1 MLIQLFQPE
10 SQLSIQRPYHLLTLS
25 AKTPTALTKM
35 AKSYQEFVM
44 ERPSDDLSHI
54 CFSANTGRTHFD
66 YRLVAI
72 ASDPAE
78 LQAQLE
84 VSQPSLV
91 PSQSPKVAFLF
102 TGQGSQ
108 YVGMGKLLYE
118 TQPTFRKTLD
128 KCNEILQPYLEHSLL
143 SVLFEDNSRLHQTA
157 YTQPALFALEYA
169 LAQLWTAWGIV
180 PNAVM
185 GHSVGEYVAACV
197 AKVFSLEDG
206 LKLIAARARLMQ
218 SLPQN
223 GSMVAVFASES
234 RVQEILVPYADDVQV
249 ATINGAENVV
259 ISGLTIA
266 VDQVLEQLHSQGMT
280 TRPLQV
286 SHAFHSPLMTP
297 ILEEFARVASSVEF
311 HLPQIPLISN
321 LTGEMFHF
329 GEIPDA
335 SYWCRHLREAVQF
348 AKGMETL
355 HREGFEVFLELGP
368 SSTLLNM
375 GQKCWSSDG
384 ETRVSASLNPKGH
397 GDTGTRR
404 GDDGGK
410 LPLSSASWLPSL
422 QKGGDDWRQILTS
435 LGKLYLKGVAVN
447 WSGFDRDYKRQRL
460 VLPNYPF
467 EGKSFWSTSPVWK
480 DEEGYGDV
488 GTRGRG
494 EEENRQGENGF
505 IEVNESNLAGKELMA
520 DQESTNVA
528 SASLN
533 WFYKWN
539 WQPEAWVKGEEIP
552 AGAVLIFN
560 DADDVGTGLAK
571 LLAGDKYQT
580 YLVNPGKKFKKKK
593 KGQFKIDPAQKS
605 DYEQLISQIKDKGM
619 AIAAIVHLWSENPDS
634 ILLLGQALVKYAPNE
649 QIALLVGTQN
659 AYSTCDRDPVD
670 GYYGSISAT
679 LAQALGQENP
689 QISTKIVD
697 FGGKGDYRSVL
708 LKELTAKSSQEGI
721 IAIRDGRRLGR
732 NLVRMEE
739 ELSLEI
745 NTIESHQSRNRFPIP
760 NQIQSG
766 ETWLITGGTSAVGA
780 EIALGLAQRSRINL
794 VLTGRQSLPSR
805 TESKNSYHS
814 HYNTQHIELLEKL
827 ENLGSTAIYE
837 AVDITDLAAMQG
849 LIEKIKAK
857 FGSIHGVIHAA
868 GVQDRVN
875 FQMVQKSP
883 EAIAKVLAP
892 KVQGTIILDR
902 VTRQEPLRNFILI
915 SSAAASRP
923 EWSANLADYAAANA
937 FMDAYA
943 SYRRN
948 TLAPGSTVAL
958 NYSLWRDTGMTN
970 IGGLPLLWA
979 AKAKGLNPLEPEAA
993 VSAFFKAISL
1003 DLPVVHLV
1011 DWEMGRRGDEQD
1023 CRDVAPLRLGDT
1035 ETRGSGDEEDCR
1047 DVAPLRLQDDEQ
1059 REELPVSSAVN
1070 LHQIVREV
1078 LTHHL
1083 KVPTAQIEWDRSFP
1097 ELGLDSL
1104 AAIEAIKELSSTLKT
1119 DLSATLLFEHQTPN
1133 QLADYLEERYGD
1145 AIIAVDV
1152 PKAIA
1157 LPDLETSSPS
1167 LTQTQTPTEI
1177 DDIAIIGM
1185 ACKVPGADNVDEY
1198 WELLKAGRSAISD
1211 VPASRWSPQDY
1222 YDPNAIAG
1230 HASYSKRGGF
1240 VNGAFDFD
1248 PMFFGISPK
1257 EATAMDPQQR
1267 LFLEVAW
1274 QALQQAGYGGKNRT
1288 REIGVFVGCGLN
1300 SYAEH
1305 FTNYQYYQVFKQ
1317 QLETSSDFSH
1327 LSGETKAELL
1337 KKLTQ
1342 ILQPAEIL
1350 PETAAGNELNEIA
1363 ARVSHCLDLTGPSL
1377 SISTAC
1383 SSSLVALHYACENLR
1398 SGQIPMAIVGGVNLN
1413 ISPTP
1418 FTFLSRVQALSPTGE
1433 CYPFDDRANG
1443 LVLGEGAGALILKP
1457 LKQALAD
1464 GDFIHATIKGSAV
1477 NNDGHSQGITA
1488 PNPRGQAEAIR
1499 KAYTNFKIDPETVS
1513 YVETHGTGTLLGD
1526 PIEIEGLNQ
1535 AFGTFTQ
1542 QKGFCG
1548 IGSVKSS
1555 IGHLLSASGII
1566 STIKVILAMRHGY
1579 LPGTLGFEKPNPH
1592 INFAETPFYVVGGS
1606 GVPWKSNETPLRA
1619 GVNGFGFGGTNCHVI
1634 LESLTEVGAQRV
1646 APVQKSEVLFFCLNA
1661 RNPQGL
1667 KKVASELRL
1676 HLLQHPDLEISQV
1689 AYTLANSQRELAY
1702 KAAFSANN
1710 RTQLIDSLTAIIS
1723 EQPHAEI
1730 YLGKSNPQRVT
1741 PIHLV
1746 LDGESRISVKEPEIL
1761 GKSFPEFHQA
1771 YISCIKLGTKKIHDF
1786 AVQYALGKL
1795 LMSLSVQPSSILAEK
1810 SGVLVAACLLGRLSL
1825 ANAIA
1830 ELTDSLMADVDI
1842 ALESTWSCP
1851 LITPGGTFRNS
1862 VSLSISQ
1869 LKTLV
1874 ESSKE
1879 LPKMDSLENPG
1890 AIYLQLGGSR
1900 SLKDR
1905 LAVNEEQ
1912 WISIGVNST
1921 QLLGNISQ
1929 LYVLGV
1935 RFNSAGLYPVGTS
1948 KVLLPTYPFE
1958 RKTYSISVAETEGYK
1973 GRLVAIATPF
1983 SLSSHERQPS
1993 YLALQKTMK

>member
-1 MLIQLFQPE
+1 MPIQLFQRE
-10 SQLSIQRPYHLLTLS
+10 SQLSAQRTCHLLTLS
-25 AKTPTALTKM
+25 AKTPTALAKM
-35 AKSYQEFVM
+35 AKSYQKFVTD
-44 ERPSDDLSHI
+44 RPNEDLSHI

-66 YRLVAI
+66 YRLTAI
-72 ASDPAE
+72 ASSPDE

-91 PSQSPKVAFLF
+91 PSNPPKIAFLF

-108 YVGMGKLLYE
+108 YVGMGKVLYE

-128 KCNEILQPYLEHSLL
+128 KCDEILQPYLEHSLL
-143 SVLFEDNSRLHQTA
+143 SVLFEDNSLLHQTA

-169 LAQLWTAWGIV
+169 LAQLWIAWGIV
-180 PNAVM
+180 PDAVM
-185 GHSVGEYVAACV
+185 GHSLGEYVAACV

-206 LKLIAARARLMQ
+206 LKLIATRARLMQ
-218 SLPQN
+218 SMPQN
-223 GSMVAVFASES
+223 GSMAVVFADPS
-234 RVQEILVPYADDVQV
+234 RVREMLIPYAESVQV
-249 ATINGAENVV
+249 ATVNGAENVV
-259 ISGLTIA
+259 VSGLTVA
-266 VDQVLEQLHSQGMT
+266 VDKLLEQLHSQGIT

-286 SHAFHSPLMTP
+286 SHAFHSSLMAP
-297 ILEEFARVASSVEF
+297 ILEEFERVASSVEF
-311 HLPQIPLISN
+311 HLSQIPLISN
-321 LTGEMFHF
+321 LTGEMFSF
-329 GEIPDA
+329 GEVPDA
-335 SYWCRHLREAVQF
+335 TYWCRHLREAVQF

-375 GQKCWSSDG
+375 GQKC
-384 ETRVSASLNPKGH
+384 R
-397 GDTGTRR
+397 
-404 GDDGGK
+404 
-410 LPLSSASWLPSL
+410 SSATACWLPSL
-422 QKGGDDWRQILTS
+422 QKGGDDWRS
-435 LGKLYLKGVAVN
+435 LLASLASLYLKGVSVN

-467 EGKSFWSTSPVWK
+467 EKKSFWSTSLIQEVMGRPG
-480 DEEGYGDV
+480 DEETQRHGDTE
-488 GTRGRG
+488 TRRDM
-494 EEENRQGENGF
+494 EEVVTQEDEK
-505 IEVNESNLAGKELMA
+505 LA
-520 DQESTNVA
+520 VA
-528 SASLN
+528 PVN
-533 WFYKWN
+533 WFYRWD
-539 WQPEAWVKGEEIP
+539 WQVEPWVE
-552 AGAVLIFN
+552 GAEVSSGAILIFN
-560 DADDVGTGLAK
+560 DAADAGTRLAK
-571 LLAGDKYQT
+571 LLNKEQDRV
-580 YLVNPGKKFKKKK
+580 YLVKPGKKFKQKKRV
-593 KGQFKIDPAQKS
+593 FKINPAQKS
-605 DYEQLISQIKDKGM
+605 DYEQLIAEIEDKGI
-619 AIAAIVHLWSENPDS
+619 AIAAIVHLWAENPDS
-634 ILLLGQALVKYAPNE
+634 ILLLGQALVKYVPHE
-649 QIALLVGTQN
+649 PISLLVGTQN

-670 GYYGSISAT
+670 GYYGSIGAT
-679 LAQALGQENP
+679 LAQALAQENR
-689 QISTKIVD
+689 QIKTKVVD
-697 FGGKGDYRSVL
+697 FDGNGDYASVL
-708 LKELTAKSSQEGI
+708 YQEITAKTSQEGI
-721 IAIRDGRRLGR
+721 IAIRNGRRLGR
-732 NLVRMEE
+732 NLVRMECSALPSRRE
-739 ELSLEI
+739 SLGVNVTENKHSI
-745 NTIESHQSRNRFPIP
+745 NAFSLPTPDSRLP
-760 NQIQSG
+760 NEVKSE

-780 EIALGLAQRSRINL
+780 EIALGLARQARVNL
-794 VLTGRQSLPSR
+794 VLTGRQHLPSPE
-805 TESKNSYHS
+805 ESKSSHHF
-814 HYNTQHIELLEKL
+814 HYNRQRIELLEKI

-837 AVDITDLAAMQG
+837 PVDITDLAAMEA
-849 LIEKIKAK
+849 LIEKINAQ

-868 GVQDRVN
+868 GVQDTVN

-883 EAIAKVLAP
+883 EAIAKVFAP
-892 KVQGTIILDR
+892 KVEGTMILDR
-902 VTRQEPLRNFILI
+902 VTRQEPLHHFILI
-915 SSAAASRP
+915 SSATASSA
-923 EWSANLADYAAANA
+923 EWSANLGDYAAANA

-948 TLAPGSTVAL
+948 AEAPGKTVAL

-979 AKAKGLNPLEPEAA
+979 AKAKGLNPLEPELA

-1011 DWEMGRRGDEQD
+1011 DWETGRQ
-1023 CRDVAPLRLGDT
+1023 GDT
-1035 ETRGSGDEEDCR
+1035 ETRRHGDGEIRKETE
-1047 DVAPLRLQDDEQ
+1047 VAILENPLIQNPKSKIQNRNG
-1059 REELPVSSAVN
+1059 EELPVSSIIN
-1070 LHQIVREV
+1070 LHQIVKEV

-1083 KVPTAQIEWDRSFP
+1083 KVPTAQIDWDLTFP

-1104 AAIEAIKELSSTLKT
+1104 AAIEAIKELSTTLKT
-1119 DLSATLLFEHQTPN
+1119 DLSATLLFEYQTPN

-1145 AIIAVDV
+1145 VLT
-1152 PKAIA
+1152 
-1157 LPDLETSSPS
+1157 LPDPKQTPISTMESDGGILEIQPLDPLQIVS
-1167 LTQTQTPTEI
+1167 QTPTEI

-1185 ACKVPGADNVDEY
+1185 ACKVPGADNVEEY
-1198 WELLKAGRSAISD
+1198 WELLKSGRSAITD

-1222 YDPNAIAG
+1222 YDPNATAG

-1240 VNGAFDFD
+1240 VNGVFDFD

-1274 QALQQAGYGGKNRT
+1274 QALQQAGYGGKNRSKD
-1288 REIGVFVGCGLN
+1288 IGVFVGCGLN

-1317 QLETSSDFSH
+1317 QLETSSNFSH
-1327 LSGETKAELL
+1327 LSAETKEELL

-1342 ILQPAEIL
+1342 ILHPAEIS

-1398 SGQIPMAIVGGVNLN
+1398 SGEIQMAIVGGVNLN

-1513 YVETHGTGTLLGD
+1513 YIETHGTGTLLGD

-1566 STIKVILAMRHGY
+1566 SAIKVILAMRHGY

-1592 INFAETPFYVVGGS
+1592 INFADTPFYVVGGS
-1606 GVPWKSNETPLRA
+1606 GLPWKSNENPLRA

-1634 LESLTEVGAQRV
+1634 LESPETQYIATV
-1646 APVQKSEVLFFCLNA
+1646 AGVPPCDDGTATSSVQKSEVLFFGLNA

-1667 KKVASELRL
+1667 KKVASELRS
-1676 HLLQHPDLEISQV
+1676 HLLHQPQLDITQV

-1702 KAAFSANN
+1702 KAAFSASN
-1710 RTQLIDSLTAIIS
+1710 RDELIESLAAIIS

-1741 PIHLV
+1741 PISLV
-1746 LDGESRISVKEPEIL
+1746 LDGESGISVEEAKIF
-1761 GKSFPEFHQA
+1761 GNSFPEFDKA
-1771 YISCIKLGTKKIHDF
+1771 YISCLKLGTEKIHDF

-1795 LMSLSVQPSSILAEK
+1795 LMSLSLRPNSILATK
-1810 SGVLVAACLLGRLSL
+1810 SGVLVATCLLGRLSL
-1825 ANAIA
+1825 VNAIA
-1830 ELTDSLMADVDI
+1830 LLNNSAIEDVAI
-1842 ALESTWSCP
+1842 PQESTWNCP
-1851 LITPGGTFRNS
+1851 LITRSGSFKNS
-1862 VSLSISQ
+1862 VSLSSLQ
-1869 LKTLV
+1869 LKTLA
-1874 ESSKE
+1874 ESSQE
-1879 LPKMDSLENPG
+1879 LPNIDPQENTG
-1890 AIYLQLGGSR
+1890 TVYLQLGGST
-1900 SLKDR
+1900 SLKHNLESDRELWLSIGINSDR
-1905 LAVNEEQ
+1905 LLR
-1912 WISIGVNST
+1912 T
-1921 QLLGNISQ
+1921 ISQ
-1929 LYVLGV
+1929 LYVWGV
-1935 RFNSAGLYPVGTS
+1935 RLNSAGLCPVGMS

-1958 RKTYSISVAETEGYK
+1958 RKTYSISVAETEGCK
-1973 GRLVAIATPF
+1973 SGLVAISTPF
-1983 SLSSHERQPS
+1983 TLSPDERQEN
-1993 YLALQKTMK
+1993 YVALEKTLR